1 MAESKTTAK
10 KAPVKKPATKKAV
23 KKPVAPKVET
33 KDQALV
39 LMQNRR
45 GDKMNVP
52 ASKVDQYKDQGY
64 EAV

>member
-1 MAESKTTAK
+1 MAETKTA
-10 KAPVKKPATKKAV
+10 AKKPATKKAV
-23 KKPVAPKVET
+23 KKPVAPKVEA

-52 ASKVDQYKDQGY
+52 TSKVDQYKDQGY
-64 EAV
+64 EVV